1 MGARAAAPTYLAE
14 DLPALAMSRP
24 KEALT
29 RAREMVASTRE
40 PKALS
45 FAHQAAGI
53 VLRDAGETDEALVE
67 FRAALAAA
75 QQADEPERVAD
86 VRASLGTSLV
96 LAGRTRSGLAQLDRA
111 VQEARGAVLGRVLL
125 RRGQIYSRLGR
136 HDEGLLDLRRSLA
149 GLRAAGDTLWQARVL
164 NNRALIHVARGSLAR
179 AERDIVEAEGLFV
192 SVGQDLEALYALHN
206 RGIIAFC
213 RGDLP
218 ATLRL
223 LDSAAARY
231 EALSVQEPELA
242 FHRCQAFLAAGL
254 TSEAVAVVE
263 DALAQPAIQAVRR
276 PELLFV
282 AAVAALAD
290 GVPEASLA
298 RAREARGLFRRQ
310 GRTWWELHAELVVLR
325 SRRALGQ
332 GGPALAARAAAVGE
346 QLAVLRSD
354 EAPVALLLAGRLAA
368 ERQLPEAHAH
378 LTAVSRYRRHGS
390 ALARATGWLG
400 LALDREVAGDGRGV
414 LSACRRGLDA
424 LDEHRASLGS
434 TELRALATGHGQEL
448 ASLAVHQA
456 LRAGRARPLLVWS
469 ERWRAITLA
478 EPPVRP
484 PRDTGRAG
492 QMGALRT
499 QARRLDEALHDDD
512 GISAERERL
521 AWERAVRHERHLLA
535 GTGTRTS
542 TQLDVA
548 GLVDEVGEATLV
560 ELVEV
565 DGVLHALTV
574 HAGRVRH
581 EVVGPA
587 EEAVAA
593 VGRSL
598 FVLRQ
603 TARGRPTST
612 TGLAARLQAALLGA
626 TPPGDGPVI
635 VAPSSRL
642 HGAPWGLMPALAGR
656 SVSVVPSAS
665 MWQRARART
674 QPANGGTVLVAGPGL
689 GTGGAEVDVL
699 ARTVPG
705 ATLLR
710 DGAATVEAS
719 LAALDGAALAHV
731 AAHGHF
737 RPDSPMFSSLVLDD
751 GPLTVHDLELLDH
764 APHRF
769 VLSACDSGASVPV
782 GSDELLGL
790 TSALLSLGTAGVLA
804 SVAEVNDE
812 ATVPFMLDVHR
823 ALASGAGLPGALLE
837 ARRQAAGDD
846 LAEATAA
853 SFVAL
858 GV

>member
-1 MGARAAAPTYLAE
+1 M
-14 DLPALAMSRP
+14 
-24 KEALT
+24 
-29 RAREMVASTRE
+29 
-40 PKALS
+40 
-45 FAHQAAGI
+45 
-53 VLRDAGETDEALVE
+53 LRDAGETGEALGE

-75 QQADEPERVAD
+75 RRSGVPERAAD
-86 VRASLGTSLV
+86 VRASLGTALV
-96 LAGRTRSGLAQLDRA
+96 LAGRTRSGLAELDRA
-111 VQEARGAVLGRVLL
+111 ADEASGAVLGRVLL
-125 RRGQIYSRLGR
+125 RRGQIYSSLGR
-136 HDEGLLDLRRSLA
+136 HEEGLLDLRRSLA

-179 AERDIVEAEGLFV
+179 AERDIVEAEGLFEDI
-192 SVGQDLEALYALHN
+192 GQDLEALYALHN

-223 LDSAAARY
+223 LDSAATRY
-231 EALSVQEPELA
+231 DALSVQEPELA

-263 DALAQPAIQAVRR
+263 DALAQPAIQPVRR
-276 PELLFV
+276 AELLYV

-310 GRTWWELHAELVVLR
+310 GRTWWELRAELVMLR

-346 QLAVLRSD
+346 QLAALRSD
-354 EAPVALLLAGRLAA
+354 DAPVALLLAGRLAA

-378 LTAVSRYRRHGS
+378 LAAVSRYRRHGS
-390 ALARATGWLG
+390 ALVRATGWLG
-400 LALDREVAGDGRGV
+400 LALDREIVGDGRGV
-414 LSACRRGLDA
+414 FSACGRGLDA

-456 LRAGRARPLLVWS
+456 LRAGRARQLLVWS

-484 PRDTGRAG
+484 PRDSGRAG
-492 QMGALRT
+492 QMGALRS

-512 GISAERERL
+512 GISAERERR

-548 GLVDEVGEATLV
+548 GLVDDVGEATLV

-587 EEAVAA
+587 EEAIAA

-612 TGLAARLQAALLGA
+612 TGLADRLQAVLLGA

-642 HGAPWGLMPALAGR
+642 HGAPWGLIPALAER

-699 ARTVPG
+699 ARRVPG
-705 ATLLR
+705 ATLL
-710 DGAATVEAS
+710 
-719 LAALDGAALAHV
+719 
-731 AAHGHF
+731 
-737 RPDSPMFSSLVLDD
+737 P
-751 GPLTVHDLELLDH
+751 
-764 APHRF
+764 
-769 VLSACDSGASVPV
+769 
-782 GSDELLGL
+782 
-790 TSALLSLGTAGVLA
+790 
-804 SVAEVNDE
+804 
-812 ATVPFMLDVHR
+812 
-823 ALASGAGLPGALLE
+823 
-837 ARRQAAGDD
+837 
-846 LAEATAA
+846 
-853 SFVAL
+853 
-858 GV
+858 